1 MARIRTDRLLSNAAP
16 STTALS
22 CAIVIALG
30 ALAPREAQALRVD
43 YTLDFGAEH
52 NDNLLLTPNDPLET
66 TILRPGLGVELL
78 HDTSVL
84 QMHLSGRAEYR
95 HYDRRG
101 LQDGVDGTFSGR
113 VNWVAIPERLSFS
126 VVDQLTLQPVDT
138 LAADAPGNRQQV
150 NVLSAGPTLQ
160 FEWGDDWRGSAELR
174 WIRSEAEVT
183 DEFNSQRADLALR
196 ATRRLSPGSRL
207 SFNLQHQRVDFDSDL
222 VARDYDRTQVFARWT
237 RTLNRV
243 DMAVDLGYS
252 RIDYRRALAGY
263 AGGRSDP
270 MFRGSLAWR
279 PNDAHRFDLSYSSL
293 FSDVASDS
301 LADVGEEGGGIQAPP
316 TGVPT
321 GDTVVN
327 ASPFLERRLE
337 GEYAW
342 TSTRWTFSVSPFLD
356 RLRYED
362 TDLFDQDGY
371 GVGVEAG
378 WRARRNLRIG
388 FTAALD
394 HNRYVNLDREDE
406 TRRYALDARY
416 QWVRH
421 WSGVL
426 AFARYERRSTEP
438 GQRADQNVVSLA
450 LTYHN
455 R

>member
-1 MARIRTDRLLSNAAP
+1 MPCTRPVRPATVLPTAALVA
-16 STTALS
+16 T
-22 CAIVIALG
+22 IAG
-30 ALAPREAQALRVD
+30 ALAATMPRDAHALRVN
-43 YTLDFGAEH
+43 YTLDFSAEH
-52 NDNLLLTPNDPLET
+52 NDNLLLTPTDPLET

-101 LQDGVDGTFSGR
+101 LQDGIDGTFSGR

-126 VVDQLTLQPVDT
+126 VVDQLTLQPVDA

-160 FEWGDDWRGSAELR
+160 FEWGDDWRGTAELR

-183 DEFNSQRADLALR
+183 DAFNSQRAELALR

-207 SFNLQHQRVDFDSDL
+207 SFNLQHQRVDFDSTL
-222 VARDYDRTQVFARWT
+222 VARDYDRTQLFARWT

-252 RIDYRRALAGY
+252 RLDYRRSLPGFAD
-263 AGGRSDP
+263 GRSDP
-270 MFRGSLAWR
+270 MFRASAAWR
-279 PNDAHRFDLSYSSL
+279 PNDAHRFDLAYSSQ
-293 FSDVASDS
+293 FSDVASDA
-301 LADVGEEGGGIQAPP
+301 LAGGDDIQAPP

-337 GEYAW
+337 GEYSW

-362 TDLFDQDGY
+362 TDQFDQDGY
-371 GVGVEAG
+371 GVGVEAS

-388 FTAALD
+388 FTSALD
-394 HNRYVNLDREDE
+394 HNRYVHLDREDE
-406 TRRYALDARY
+406 TRRYSLDARY
-416 QWVRH
+416 HWVRH

-426 AFARYERRSTEP
+426 TFARYERRSTEP
-438 GQRADQNVVSLA
+438 GQRADQNVISLA

>member
-1 MARIRTDRLLSNAAP
+1 MARARTRASLPVATLAMSIAVVFGAA
-16 STTALS
+16 T
-22 CAIVIALG
+22 
-30 ALAPREAQALRVD
+30 PRDAHALRVN
-43 YTLDFGAEH
+43 YTLDFNAEH
-52 NDNLLLTPNDPLET
+52 NDNLLLTPTDPLET
-66 TILRPGLGVELL
+66 TILRPGLGVEVL

-95 HYDRRG
+95 HYDQRG
-101 LQDGVDGTFSGR
+101 LQDGADGTFSGR

-138 LAADAPGNRQQV
+138 LAADTPGNRQQV

-183 DEFNSQRADLALR
+183 DAFNSRRTDLALR
-196 ATRRLSPGSRL
+196 ATRRLSPGS
-207 SFNLQHQRVDFDSDL
+207 SFSFDVQQQRVDFDSEA
-222 VARDYDRTQVFARWT
+222 VARDYDRTQFFMRWT

-252 RIDYRRALAGY
+252 RLDYRRSLPGFAD
-263 AGGRSDP
+263 GRSDP
-270 MFRGSLAWR
+270 MFRASATWR

-293 FSDVASDS
+293 FSDVASDA
-301 LADVGEEGGGIQAPP
+301 LAGGDTIEAPP
-316 TGVPT
+316 TGVQT

-337 GEYAW
+337 GEYTW
-342 TSTRWTFSVSPFLD
+342 TSTRWTFSASPFLD
-356 RLRYED
+356 RLRYQD
-362 TDLFDQDGY
+362 TDQFDQDGY
-371 GVGVEAG
+371 GLGLEAS

-388 FTAALD
+388 FAGALD
-394 HNRYVNLDREDE
+394 HNRYVNLDRDDE
-406 TRRYALDARY
+406 TRRYSLNARY

-426 AFARYERRSTEP
+426 TLARYERRSSAP

-450 LTYHN
+450 LTYQN

>member
-1 MARIRTDRLLSNAAP
+1 MARSRPAAR
-16 STTALS
+16 SKTTALVA
-22 CAIVIALG
+22 AIAMALG
-30 ALAPREAQALRVD
+30 GTMPREAQAVRIN
-43 YTLDFGAEH
+43 YTLDINAEH
-52 NDNLLLTPNDPLET
+52 NDNLLLTATDPLDT
-66 TILRPGLGVELL
+66 TILRPGLGVEVV

-101 LQDGVDGTFSGR
+101 LQDGTDGTFSGR

-138 LAADAPGNRQQV
+138 LAADTPGNRQQV

-174 WIRSEAEVT
+174 WIRSEAEIT
-183 DEFNSQRADLALR
+183 DAFNSRRTDLALR
-196 ATRRLSPGSRL
+196 ATRRLSPSSRF
-207 SFNLQHQRVDFDSDL
+207 SFNVQQQRVDFDSEA
-222 VARDYDRTQVFARWT
+222 VARDYDRTQFFIRWT
-237 RTLNRV
+237 RTLNRL

-252 RIDYRRALAGY
+252 RLDYRRARPDFAD
-263 AGGRSDP
+263 GRSDP
-270 MFRGSLAWR
+270 MFRASAAWR

-293 FSDVASDS
+293 FSDVASDT
-301 LADVGEEGGGIQAPP
+301 LAGGEIIEPP
-316 TGVPT
+316 PAGVQT

-327 ASPFLERRLE
+327 ASPYLERRLA
-337 GEYAW
+337 GEYTW
-342 TSTRWTFSVSPFLD
+342 TSTRWTFSASPFLD
-356 RLRYED
+356 RLRYQD

-371 GVGVEAG
+371 GLGLEAS
-378 WRARRNLRIG
+378 WRARRDLRIG
-388 FTAALD
+388 FAGALN
-394 HNRYVNLDREDE
+394 HNRYLNLDRDDE
-406 TRRYALDARY
+406 TRRYSLNARY

-426 AFARYERRSTEP
+426 TLARYERRSSAP

-450 LTYHN
+450 LTYQN